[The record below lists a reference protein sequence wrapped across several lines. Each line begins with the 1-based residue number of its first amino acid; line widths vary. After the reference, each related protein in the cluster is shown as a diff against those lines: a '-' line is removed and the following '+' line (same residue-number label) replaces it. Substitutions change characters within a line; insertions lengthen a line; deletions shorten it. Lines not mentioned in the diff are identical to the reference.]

1 MLLSID
7 TSTAQVGIALLDA
20 GQLVVESL
28 WNSRVHHTVELAPA
42 VAQLL
47 DRAGVQADDISVIAV
62 AIGPGSFTAL
72 RVGLAFAKGLAL
84 ARQLPI
90 IGVPTLD
97 ILAEAQPPSELPL
110 AAVLQA
116 GRGRIAVNWYRY
128 SPATSADEAGSG
140 QAEPDGRWLRVGEP
154 QVTTVELLAKSIT
167 KTSIVAGE
175 LSPEDR
181 QRLARKR
188 ARVVL
193 APLHLCV
200 RRPAIL
206 AEIGWRRFASAQ
218 VDDVAS
224 LAPVYLHAG
233 EPIPAS

>member
-7 TSTAQVGIALLDA
+7 TSTAQVGIALLDS

-47 DRAGVQADDISVIAV
+47 ERAGVKTTDLRVIAV

-84 ARQLPI
+84 ARQLPL

-97 ILAEAQPPSELPL
+97 ILASAQPPSELPL

-116 GRGRIAVNWYRY
+116 GRGRIAVNWYKFTPA
-128 SPATSADEAGSG
+128 SPEHSPSFRGEVEGAWMAATT
-140 QAEPDGRWLRVGEP
+140 P
-154 QVTTVELLAKSIT
+154 QVTTVDQLAKAIT

-175 LSPEDR
+175 LTPDER

-188 ARVVL
+188 ARVVV

-200 RRPAIL
+200 RRPSVL
-206 AEIGWRRFASAQ
+206 AEIGWGRYENAQ
-218 VDDVAS
+218 VDDAAA
-224 LAPVYLHAG
+224 LAPLYLHTG
-233 EPIPAS
+233 EPIPA

>member
-47 DRAGVQADDISVIAV
+47 DRAGVGAGDLRVVTV

-72 RVGLAFAKGLAL
+72 RVGLSFAKGLAL
-84 ARQLPI
+84 AQQLPI

-97 ILAEAQPPSELPL
+97 ILAEAQPPSEIPL

-116 GRGRIAVNWYRY
+116 GRGRIALGWYKY
-128 SPATSADEAGSG
+128 SAQAARPADAPP
-140 QAEPDGRWLRVGEP
+140 AEPEGQWLPVGEL
-154 QVTTVELLAKSIT
+154 QVTTVDLLAKSIT
-167 KTSIVAGE
+167 KTSMVAGE
-175 LSPEDR
+175 LSPEER

-200 RRPAIL
+200 RRPSVL
-206 AEIGWRRFASAQ
+206 AGIGWRRYANAQ
-218 VDDVAS
+218 VDDTAT
-224 LAPVYLHAG
+224 LAPLYLHAG
-233 EPIPAS
+233 EPIPA

>member
-7 TSTAQVGIALLDA
+7 TSTAQVGIALLDS

-47 DRAGVQADDISVIAV
+47 ERAGVRPADVDVVAV

-72 RVGLAFAKGLAL
+72 RVGLAFAKGFSL
-84 ARQLPI
+84 ARKVPI

-97 ILAEAQPPSELPL
+97 ILAAAQPPSDLPL

-116 GRGRIAVNWYRY
+116 GRGRLALNWYKYTRPQAA
-128 SPATSADEAGSG
+128 SDGTQPAES
-140 QAEPDGRWLRVGEP
+140 DGAWIATGKP
-154 QVTTVELLAKSIT
+154 QVTTVDLLAKTIT
-167 KTSIVAGE
+167 KTAIIAGE
-175 LSPEDR
+175 LTSEER

-200 RRPAIL
+200 RRPSVL
-206 AEIGWRRFASAQ
+206 AEIGWKRFAAAQ
-218 VDDVAS
+218 FDESAS
-224 LAPVYLHAG
+224 LAPLYLHMG
-233 EPIPAS
+233 EPIPA